1 MIQAEFYN
9 FIHELIATI
18 SFIVM
23 QFSPL
28 VFFFFFPVSVI
39 GNTKYRWYSLERQS
53 S

>member
-28 VFFFFFPVSVI
+28 VFFFFF
-39 GNTKYRWYSLERQS
+39 QFQ
-53 S
+53 

>member
-23 QFSPL
+23 QFFPL
-28 VFFFFFPVSVI
+28 VFFFFSSFSNWQYKISVI
-39 GNTKYRWYSLERQS
+39 YSLERQS